1 VGNGDLYVNGEK
13 TSLKQISRTVKL
25 VELGLVNCK
34 KWADLIRFI
43 YYKLADAF
51 KKLLALSKLYNPPI
65 FVSDKF
71 DQLCLEP
78 GGI

>member
-1 VGNGDLYVNGEK
+1 MVN
-13 TSLKQISRTVKL
+13 R
-25 VELGLVNCK
+25 K

-65 FVSDKF
+65 VVSDKF
-71 DQLCLEP
+71 DQLFLEP